1 MTDRYAVFG
10 NPVAHSLS
18 PRIHAAFARQSGQ
31 DMRYE
36 AQKVALGEFQPAA
49 EAFFQEGGAGLNITL
64 PFKEEAATFA
74 ATLGEHARRAGAV
87 NTLWRLK
94 DGRIAGENTDGTGLL
109 RDLLD
114 NLGWSVADRRLL
126 LLGAGGAVRGI
137 LPVLLDQEPARLV
150 LANRTLP
157 KAEQLAADITGA
169 VKTEVCRYE
178 ELGGQDFD
186 LLIQGTSAG
195 LSGAVP
201 PLPDDLLLE
210 RACCYDLSY
219 GAGAEPFLQ
228 RAQKAGATQRAD
240 GLGMLVEQA
249 AEAFQ
254 LWRGV
259 RPDTGVVIRALRGAG
274 DI

>member
-36 AQKVALGEFQPAA
+36 AREVVLGEFQQAA
-49 EAFFQEGGAGLNITL
+49 EAFFQKGGAGLNITL

-87 NTLWRLK
+87 NTLRRLK

-114 NLGWSVADRRLL
+114 NLGWSVAERRLL

-137 LPVLLDQEPARLV
+137 LPVLLDQKPARLV
-150 LANRTLP
+150 LANRTLS
-157 KAEQLAADITGA
+157 KAEQLAADITGT

-186 LLIQGTSAG
+186 LIIQGTSAG

-201 PLPDDLLLE
+201 PLPGDLLLE

-249 AEAFQ
+249 AEAFH
-254 LWRGV
+254 LWRRV
-259 RPDTGVVIRALRGAG
+259 RPDTGAVIQALRGAG
-274 DI
+274 DT